1 MEKLLILKF
10 CLYWKF
16 YLHWKLLV
24 LKTTCI
30 EKFLG
35 FKNWL
40 YGKTTYIE
48 KSFQTSKKRKS
59 QKNGIGIFHIYVQY
73 LYTNDDYKKVAQKL

>member
-1 MEKLLILKF
+1 MYQKNDCVKKLFAWKNFLYWNFVYIEKL
-10 CLYWKF
+10 
-16 YLHWKLLV
+16 
-24 LKTTCI
+24 
-30 EKFLG
+30 LG

-48 KSFQTSKKRKS
+48 KSLQTSKKRKS

-73 LYTNDDYKKVAQKL
+73 LYTNDDYRKVAQKL

>member
-1 MEKLLILKF
+1 
-10 CLYWKF
+10 
-16 YLHWKLLV
+16 LV
-24 LKTTCI
+24 LKITCI
-30 EKFLG
+30 EKLLG

-48 KSFQTSKKRKS
+48 KSLQTSKKRKS

-73 LYTNDDYKKVAQKL
+73 LYTNDDYRKVAQKL